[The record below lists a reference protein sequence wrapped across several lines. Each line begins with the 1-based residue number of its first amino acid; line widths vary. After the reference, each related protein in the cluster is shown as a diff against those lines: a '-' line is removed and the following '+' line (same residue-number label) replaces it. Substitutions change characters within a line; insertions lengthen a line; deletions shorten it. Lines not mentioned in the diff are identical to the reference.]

1 LHSAVVI
8 SVSEVYESEESYI
21 CAMISSVQINDNFSF
36 LLNNEMLSNNLD
48 KQSQVRCQL
57 IALLHE
63 DEIERKI
70 SKLKKEY
77 LAKLLTQLK
86 STVLDLE

>member
-1 LHSAVVI
+1 
-8 SVSEVYESEESYI
+8 
-21 CAMISSVQINDNFSF
+21 
-36 LLNNEMLSNNLD
+36 MLSNNLD

-77 LAKLLTQLK
+77 LAKLLTQIK